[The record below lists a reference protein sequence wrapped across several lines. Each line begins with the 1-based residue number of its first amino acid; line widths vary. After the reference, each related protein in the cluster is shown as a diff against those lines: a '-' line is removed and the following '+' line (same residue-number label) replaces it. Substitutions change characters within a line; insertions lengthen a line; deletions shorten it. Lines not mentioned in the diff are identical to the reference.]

1 MSTRTIA
8 VVTAGLSQPSST
20 RLLADRLAQATVDE
34 LAARGVTADVR
45 TIELRDIAHDVVNMM
60 LTGFPSAALKDVLDT
75 VTGADGVIA
84 VTPLFTTTYSG
95 LFKSFVDILDKDS
108 LTGMPV
114 LLGATGGTPRHSL
127 ALEYS
132 LRPLFTYLR
141 ADVAATSVFAATD
154 DWAGEADAVNPLP
167 GRIRR
172 AGRELAEMVAGRQ
185 NGGPAYVVADAP
197 SFAQML
203 GEA

>member
-1 MSTRTIA
+1 MTTRTLA

-20 RLLADRLAQATVDE
+20 RLLADRLAQATADE
-34 LAARGVTADVR
+34 LAAREITADVR
-45 TIELRDIAHDVVNMM
+45 TFELRDIAHDVVNMM

-84 VTPLFTTTYSG
+84 VTPLFTTSYSG
-95 LFKSFVDILDKDS
+95 LFKSFVDVLDKDS
-108 LTGMPV
+108 LAGMPV

-141 ADVAATSVFAATD
+141 ADVAGTAVFAATD

-172 AGRELAEMVAGRQ
+172 AGRELAEMVAARE
-185 NGGPAYVVADAP
+185 NSGPVDVFADAP
-197 SFAQML
+197 SFAQLL
-203 GEA
+203 GDL